1 MPKDTPQAGSGSK
14 RSVDSA
20 ALFFK
25 KIAQSRPLF
34 NFFFVF
40 SNKKY
45 NIYNKSLWK
54 NVHPV
59 YGAGIRTNDL
69 SNLSCHPWPL
79 DQGSHS
85 AEVLGQ
91 NVPI

>member
-45 NIYNKSLWK
+45 NIYNKSL
-54 NVHPV
+54 
-59 YGAGIRTNDL
+59 
-69 SNLSCHPWPL
+69 
-79 DQGSHS
+79 
-85 AEVLGQ
+85 
-91 NVPI
+91 